1 MLSCNYSMLVS
12 RWRVQLTINTCLCS
26 YGSFITIII
35 TDGNPWSTP
44 QTQTV
49 DNTCVMTPVYA
60 YIILLCV
67 ELSFQMID
75 RVGICMPQ
83 FFCLLVFGASG
94 RTSFE
99 WCVCEC
105 IWLFVLLHLAHMHR
119 VCFALNSIFQYIPYN
134 IVLYYIMYGPKAHIN
149 QHAVIHVVSICH
161 RKSVLWL
168 GPFRSIPIY
177 TSFFVYICF
186 LLCPCV
192 AVALCF
198 RCVCFFSVT
207 LYSNGEHN
215 AHTQYLFYHSRRAK
229 CFGFRMERYIF
240 FLPTNFGRTKK
251 SMFCVLFFHTT
262 CHSNLCVQLCVG
274 LYAHKGILFRCC
286 VALAGRL

>member
-198 RCVCFFSVT
+198 RCVRFFFC
-207 LYSNGEHN
+207 YSLLQWW
-215 AHTQYLFYHSRRAK
+215 TQCTHAVSILSLQA
-229 CFGFRMERYIF
+229 CQM
-240 FLPTNFGRTKK
+240 
-251 SMFCVLFFHTT
+251 
-262 CHSNLCVQLCVG
+262 LCVSHGTVHFLSSYQLWEDEKINVLCFV
-274 LYAHKGILFRCC
+274 LPHYMPFKFMCAIVCWFVCS
-286 VALAGRL
+286 